1 MTTIVY
7 PFILNGVNLLGIDS
21 AQTPADIRVKIWKKL
36 ATDWKLD
43 NIKDM
48 QTIISLDD
56 ASHYLNKIL
65 KGKTIGRVI
74 VDLNI

>member
-1 MTTIVY
+1 

-21 AQTPADIRVKIWKKL
+21 AQTPADIRLKIWEKL

-48 QTIISLDD
+48 QTIVGLDD
-56 ASHYLNKIL
+56 ASRYLNKIL